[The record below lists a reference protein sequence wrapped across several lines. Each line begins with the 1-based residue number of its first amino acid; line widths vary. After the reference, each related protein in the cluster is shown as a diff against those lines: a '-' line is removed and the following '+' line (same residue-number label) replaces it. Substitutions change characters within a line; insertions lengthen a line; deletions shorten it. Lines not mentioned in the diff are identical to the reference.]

1 MEQQSAAPPAARA
14 LVEFLRASSTGPKT
28 RVGLLGG
35 QRRDHFKGSGAVKA
49 LLAPAY
55 KKAQAKKKSTLPPI
69 ADEEQAEQALHAV
82 IPYAFFLRVDRAESG
97 GKERHIQVNQ
107 MQLFRQDLYYAWF
120 YDGSQLLLQLSG
132 FGMILLMLAGVM
144 FPLWPA
150 SLRVGVWYLS
160 IGVLGLIGAFFG
172 LAILRLIFYCISL
185 VVLRPGVWIFPNL
198 FEDVG
203 FVDSFIPLWAW
214 DIPAPKKSK
223 KPRAVDGSEAQST
236 GQAAIANL
244 PGQAGP
250 AEANVSSAPEAAPSA
265 PAATP
270 KNRGNGGGG
279 GGGAGGAAA
288 TASQQQQ
295 TPARRIERPS
305 ENLSALD

>member
-1 MEQQSAAPPAARA
+1 LLPLTPRA
-14 LVEFLRASSTGPKT
+14 K
-28 RVGLLGG
+28 
-35 QRRDHFKGSGAVKA
+35 Q
-49 LLAPAY
+49 
-55 KKAQAKKKSTLPPI
+55 
-69 ADEEQAEQALHAV
+69 
-82 IPYAFFLRVDRAESG
+82 
-97 GKERHIQVNQ
+97 
-107 MQLFRQDLYYAWF
+107 YYAWF

-203 FVDSFIPLWAW
+203 FVSRVSLRGWCRPLAARRPQLTLTPPPPSQRSTRSSRSGHGTFPRPRRARSRVPSMAARLRAR
-214 DIPAPKKSK
+214 DKQPLQCVPPPPPPSPFPKLAKGNALDHSLVFADD
-223 KPRAVDGSEAQST
+223 PLLNFFGVQ
-236 GQAAIANL
+236 NL